1 MKKLISTLVLSVV
14 LVFATCITA
23 FAAPKDDV
31 LAALKSA
38 GISADYV
45 SKAEAYL
52 NTVTITSAQAQAV
65 TSNIEAAKAIA
76 NGQADV
82 TKLTS
87 DQKSKIFAKVQQAAS
102 AIGLTATYSKA
113 ADGTP
118 TIALVDSKGNNVV
131 AFGGSSNVLANT
143 ANNYGTFMA
152 IGSVLVIAAGAM
164 LVVRRRQ
171 LTLA

>member
-1 MKKLISTLVLSVV
+1 MKKIISTLVLSVV

-38 GISADYV
+38 GIDASYV
-45 SKAEAYL
+45 AKAEAYL
-52 NTVTITSAQAQAV
+52 NSVTITPAQAQAV
-65 TSNIEAAKAIA
+65 ISNVDAAKAIA
-76 NGQADV
+76 NGQTDY

-87 DQKSKIFAKVQQAAS
+87 DQKSKIFADIQQAAS
-102 AIGLTATYSKA
+102 AVGLTATISKA
-113 ADGTP
+113 ANGTP
-118 TIALVDSKGNNVV
+118 TIALVDSKGNDV
-131 AFGGSSNVLANT
+131 AAISGTGNVLVNT

-152 IGSVLVIAAGAM
+152 IGGVLVIAAGAM